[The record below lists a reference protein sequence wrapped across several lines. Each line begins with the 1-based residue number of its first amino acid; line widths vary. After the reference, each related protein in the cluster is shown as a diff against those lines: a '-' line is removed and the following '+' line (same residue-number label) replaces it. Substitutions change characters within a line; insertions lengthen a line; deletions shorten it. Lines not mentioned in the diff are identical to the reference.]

1 MYWPSFCI
9 YSRKESA
16 VFVCWFDSV
25 RISSR
30 WIGQITSHDYSGV
43 ISGLN
48 SNRSLLPREESLKEL
63 IVKLVGKAN
72 SAEAYQ
78 LRDFLQRS
86 GCLFE
91 WIEMG
96 SNQPARD
103 PLGRELSN
111 DQLPVCILP
120 QGTVLHR
127 PTFQELARALD
138 WFASPKLP
146 EYDLAIY
153 GAGPAGLSAAVYGAS
168 EGLRTILIERLAI
181 GGQAASTSRIE
192 NYLGFIDG
200 ISGWELARRARLQ
213 AERFGAEIIITEECV
228 AGAVQDR
235 LAVGI
240 LASGERVLSKA
251 VICAT
256 GVEYRRLD
264 LPNERVFVNKGLY
277 YGAGASEAAL
287 HTGHIFVV
295 GGGNSAG
302 QAVLHFAQH
311 AKQVTLLVRG
321 ASLKNTLSEYLL
333 ERLQKS
339 SNVQIL
345 TGCELVGLEGDGK
358 LEEISYRTSS
368 DNQTY
373 KAVTNAVFLC
383 IGGSPRTDWVP
394 PGVLQLDAG
403 GYILTGP
410 DLSKEGGSRWK
421 LERPPFFLETNL
433 SGVFA
438 AGDVRHNSIKRC
450 ATAVGEGAMA
460 VSMVHQYLA
469 TRS

>member
-1 MYWPSFCI
+1 
-9 YSRKESA
+9 
-16 VFVCWFDSV
+16 
-25 RISSR
+25 
-30 WIGQITSHDYSGV
+30 
-43 ISGLN
+43 
-48 SNRSLLPREESLKEL
+48 LKEITVK
-63 IVKLVGKAN
+63 IVGAAN
-72 SAEAYQ
+72 SVDGYR

-86 GCLFE
+86 GCRFE
-91 WIEMG
+91 WIELANKDAA
-96 SNQPARD
+96 SAL
-103 PLGRELSN
+103 LGQQLTEE
-111 DQLPVCILP
+111 QLPVCILP

-127 PTFQELARALD
+127 PSLQELAGALE
-138 WFASPKLP
+138 WFKSPKLP

-168 EGLRTILIERLAI
+168 EGLRTILIERLAV

-192 NYLGFIDG
+192 NYLGFTDG

-213 AERFGAEIIITEECV
+213 AERFGAEIIVTEECV

-235 LAVGI
+235 CAVGI
-240 LASGERVLSKA
+240 LASGERVVSYA
-251 VICAT
+251 AICAT
-256 GVEYRRLD
+256 GVEYRRLN
-264 LPNERVFVNKGLY
+264 LPNEEIFLNKGVY

-287 HTGHIFVV
+287 VSGHVFVV

-311 AKQVTLLVRG
+311 AKEVTLLVRG
-321 ASLKNTLSEYLL
+321 SSLRSTLSEYLL
-333 ERLQKS
+333 DRLQKT

-345 TGCELVGLEGDGK
+345 TECELTGLEGNGR
-358 LEEISYRTSS
+358 LEEVSYRDSAK
-368 DNQTY
+368 NETY
-373 KAVTNAVFLC
+373 RAATNFLFLC

-394 PGVLQLDAG
+394 PGVLQLDAS

-410 DLSKEGGSRWK
+410 DLRTDDKAHWK
-421 LERPPFFLETNL
+421 LNRPPFFLETNL
-433 SGVFA
+433 SGLFA